1 MLRCI
6 TSVVLSFL
14 FIISGAS
21 FALEPIHGIAMHGEL
36 KYPLGFK
43 HFDYV
48 NPLAPKGGKIKLA
61 AIGTFDSLNPFILK
75 GQAADGIG
83 RLFDTL
89 LVSSDDEAFS
99 EYGLI
104 AESMEVPDDRS
115 KVIFNLRK
123 QARFHDGSAV
133 TAEDVAFTFNQL
145 KTKGHPFYRSYYGSV
160 KEAVVHNL
168 HRIEF
173 VFDVKGN
180 RELPLIVGQLPI
192 LSKSSF
198 ADRPFE
204 KTTLDPLVGSGPYKV
219 KKIDA
224 GRSITYVRNP
234 DYWAASLNV
243 NAGQNNID
251 EIHIDYYRDSS
262 VSLEAFKAGEYDFIQ
277 ETSSKNWATGYDIP
291 QVKDGRIIKE
301 NIRHERPTGMQ
312 AFVFNTRKE
321 QFADSRVR
329 QALGYL
335 YDFDWANKNLF
346 YGAYKR
352 TQSYFENSELA
363 SSGLPSQQELAILE
377 PYRGK
382 IPETVFTTAY
392 QAPKTDGS
400 GRIRKNMRQA
410 LRLLKQ
416 AGWEIKAGK
425 LTNLKSNKKM
435 TFEILLVSPSFERV
449 TLPYKKNLQ
458 KLGVDVSVRTVDST
472 QYQNRIDSFDFDV
485 VVNSFGQS
493 LSPGNEQRDY
503 WSSEKADIKGSRNLI
518 GIKDPVIDEL
528 IEKVISAKDRE
539 ALINTT
545 KALDRVLLHNHY
557 VIPHWYIRDF
567 RVAYWSKFARPE
579 INPKYNLGFNTWWLK

>member
-224 GRSITYVRNP
+224 GRSITYVRN
-234 DYWAASLNV
+234 
-243 NAGQNNID
+243 
-251 EIHIDYYRDSS
+251 
-262 VSLEAFKAGEYDFIQ
+262 
-277 ETSSKNWATGYDIP
+277 
-291 QVKDGRIIKE
+291 
-301 NIRHERPTGMQ
+301 
-312 AFVFNTRKE
+312 
-321 QFADSRVR
+321 
-329 QALGYL
+329 
-335 YDFDWANKNLF
+335 
-346 YGAYKR
+346 
-352 TQSYFENSELA
+352 
-363 SSGLPSQQELAILE
+363 
-377 PYRGK
+377 
-382 IPETVFTTAY
+382 
-392 QAPKTDGS
+392 
-400 GRIRKNMRQA
+400 
-410 LRLLKQ
+410 
-416 AGWEIKAGK
+416 
-425 LTNLKSNKKM
+425 
-435 TFEILLVSPSFERV
+435 
-449 TLPYKKNLQ
+449 
-458 KLGVDVSVRTVDST
+458 
-472 QYQNRIDSFDFDV
+472 
-485 VVNSFGQS
+485 
-493 LSPGNEQRDY
+493 
-503 WSSEKADIKGSRNLI
+503 
-518 GIKDPVIDEL
+518 
-528 IEKVISAKDRE
+528 
-539 ALINTT
+539 
-545 KALDRVLLHNHY
+545 
-557 VIPHWYIRDF
+557 
-567 RVAYWSKFARPE
+567 
-579 INPKYNLGFNTWWLK
+579 